1 MISST
6 ILDASPGDAT
16 PRPTAGAWAN
26 GGKVASCGDG
36 FREELN
42 PSYGLLSRLDFGIP
56 ASRLGFVKA
65 CLRFDREMNGHA
77 L

>member
-1 MISST
+1 MRLGIS
-6 ILDASPGDAT
+6 ASGRD
-16 PRPTAGAWAN
+16 GAQR
-26 GGKVASCGDG
+26 GDG

-65 CLRFDREMNGHA
+65 CLYSDREMNGHA